1 MKNKK
6 IFITL
11 FSLIVITILM
21 LSSRVYAASASVRA
35 NSTTIKPGESTTI
48 TASVSATEAWNL
60 KITASGGSLSGTTV
74 SADAM
79 GSEVSQSVMTAT
91 FTASSEGTYTIS
103 LKGQVTGSDLKKIP
117 VSSSCTITV
126 KAPVVAPDPNPSN
139 NNTGNT
145 GNTTK
150 PNTNNTTKP
159 NTTTT
164 KPTVK
169 KSDNSNLSGLQV
181 AEGTISPE
189 FNKRVKEYT
198 ISVPNDVTK
207 LSIAATPEH
216 SKGTVR
222 IKGNDELQIGEN
234 TIEIIVTAE
243 DGSTDKY
250 TIKATRADKELS
262 LASLSISFIN
272 EEGNNVALPIE
283 PEFSFDK
290 YEYTLEKLSY
300 KIKNLNIS
308 ATANKENA
316 KIEIIGNEELKA
328 GKNEITVKVTFT
340 KEDGQE
346 EQKTYTISVER
357 EEEPV
362 IVQLTTT
369 QKVKNWFSGIGST
382 IGGWASSNFEKIIA
396 GLLLI
401 SATAFV
407 GLTIYFIY
415 DYKNYQKL
423 IAKLAEYNKENL
435 MERAN
440 IALNPELSKNNEE
453 PIEQVEEN
461 KTLQNITEE
470 PETDEKIKATKGRR
484 FKQ

>member
-1 MKNKK
+1 MKKNIK
-6 IFITL
+6 IIV
-11 FSLIVITILM
+11 LIIFALILIGTTKV
-21 LSSRVYAASASVRA
+21 SAASASISASKTNV
-35 NSTTIKPGESTTI
+35 IVGES
-48 TASVSATEAWNL
+48 V
-60 KITASGGSLSGTTV
+60 
-74 SADAM
+74 
-79 GSEVSQSVMTAT
+79 
-91 FTASSEGTYTIS
+91 
-103 LKGQVTGSDLKKIP
+103 
-117 VSSSCTITV
+117 TITV
-126 KAPVVAPDPNPSN
+126 SINAATWNVSVSGSGISDSIVGYNEDAVNQNKTKQYTLNTTQAGSYKVSISGDITDQSKDSSDKVSKSVTITVSNPAPVTPTEPTKPTTPSN
-139 NNTGNT
+139 
-145 GNTTK
+145 
-150 PNTNNTTKP
+150 NNTTKP

-164 KPTVK
+164 KPTTK

-316 KIEIIGNEELKA
+316 KIEIIGNEELEA

-369 QKVKNWFSGIGST
+369 QKVKNWFNGIGST

-440 IALNPELSKNNEE
+440 VALNPELSKNNEE